1 MPRRRAIGAGLA
13 LALAGAAV
21 GIGLAVDGGS
31 AGSGPTLQAS
41 VCGTYDGSGCA
52 PPSDRVDTTV
62 PSFSDPT
69 TIDNPL
75 TPIGE
80 LRSAL
85 LLGNVDEERLRVET
99 TLLPG
104 TKTIRWGDETIEAL
118 ASQYVATLD
127 GRIDEVAI
135 DWYAQADDGSV
146 WYLGEDVF
154 NYEDGVI
161 VDTEGTW
168 LTGRDGPPAMITPAD
183 PEVGDVYRPENI
195 PGIVFEEVTVEEVGK
210 TVNGPRGPVSGAIVV
225 SELHLDGQL
234 EKKIFAPGYGEFST
248 GSGRDVEALAV
259 AVPTDASPGRV
270 PAELETLSTGAVGLI
285 AAAQT
290 EDWKGAAA
298 TLERVTAAWSSVRAA
313 GVPPLIE
320 AEMRRSLAALT
331 ANVEAE
337 RPLRAAQAA
346 IDVAQAS
353 LDLELRHRP
362 PAEID
367 VERFALRASQL
378 VVHAAGR
385 DAAGVTGDVAV
396 LEWIPDRVAHVLG
409 ARGRTEIATRL
420 QALRAAADAG
430 NLASAADHAARLAAR
445 MRHLTGQ

>member
-1 MPRRRAIGAGLA
+1 MRRRVGIGVALVLA
-13 LALAGAAV
+13 TVGAV

-31 AGSGPTLQAS
+31 AGSGPTLPAP
-41 VCGTYDGSGCA
+41 VCGTYDGRGCA
-52 PPSDRVDTTV
+52 PQSDRVDTTV

-75 TPIGE
+75 NPIGE

-85 LLGNVDEERLRVET
+85 LLGTVDEERLRVET

-104 TKTIRWGDETIEAL
+104 TKPIRWGDQTIEAL
-118 ASQYVATLD
+118 ASQYVAYLD

-135 DWYAQADDGSV
+135 DWYAQADDGAV

-161 VDTEGTW
+161 ADTEGTW
-168 LTGRDGPPAMITPAD
+168 LTGRDGPPAMIMPAD

-210 TVNGPRGPVSGAIVV
+210 TVAGPRGPVSGAIVV
-225 SELHLDGQL
+225 DELHLDRSH
-234 EKKIFAPGYGEFST
+234 ERKVFAPGYGEFST
-248 GSGRDVEALAV
+248 GSGRDVEALAS
-259 AVPTDASPGRV
+259 AVPTDALPGPA

-290 EDWKGAAA
+290 EEWKGAAA

-313 GVPPLIE
+313 GVPRLIE
-320 AEMRRSLAALT
+320 AEMLRSFAVLAA
-331 ANVEAE
+331 AVEAE
-337 RPLRAAQAA
+337 RPLRVAHAA
-346 IDVAQAS
+346 IDVAQSA

-362 PAEID
+362 PVEID

-378 VVHAAGR
+378 AVHAGER

-396 LEWIPDRVAHVLG
+396 LEWIRDRVSHVLD
-409 ARGRTEIATRL
+409 ARGRTEIDARL
-420 QALRAAADAG
+420 RALRAAADVR
-430 NLASAADHAARLAAR
+430 NLTAAADHAARLAAR
-445 MRHLTGQ
+445 LRHLAAQ